1 MRPSCDPSK
10 FVAEAVKSIPPS
22 GIRRFFDLV
31 SGLEDV
37 ISLGVGE
44 PDFITPWHIREMCI
58 HSLEKG
64 QTSYTSNAGLPE
76 LRDELTKT
84 YYRRYGLDYNP
95 ASEVL
100 ITTGV
105 SEALDIAV
113 RAVTN
118 PGDEIIV
125 VQPSYVAY
133 IPSVVLAGGKPVIV
147 STHRNDDF
155 SLTAESLKPAITSK
169 TKAIIL
175 NFPNNPTGA
184 IMEQGGMEDI
194 ADLVVENDLFVISD
208 EVYEC
213 LTYEGKH
220 VPFSSLEGM
229 KDRTVMLNGFS
240 KAYAMTGLRLGFA
253 MGAPNIIHSM
263 MMIHQYSMLCAPIT
277 AQIGAIEAL
286 RNGKVEMERMVRE
299 YDRRRHFIVKGFN
312 SIGLECFNPKGAF
325 YAFPYIGDTGLS
337 SSDFAER
344 LLNEKKVV
352 TIPGDVFGEAGEG
365 FLRCAYAASLD
376 DLKKAIGRMGDF
388 VDGLKRSTPPP

>member
-1 MRPSCDPSK
+1 LRPPCDPSK
-10 FVAEAVKSIPPS
+10 FIAETVKNIPPS

-64 QTSYTSNAGLPE
+64 QTSYTSNYGLPE
-76 LRDELTKT
+76 LRDELTRT
-84 YYRRYGLDYNP
+84 YYRRYGLDYDP
-95 ASEVL
+95 GSQIL

-105 SEALDIAV
+105 SEALDIAI

-118 PGDEIIV
+118 PGDEVIV

-133 IPSVVLAGGKPVIV
+133 VPSVILAGGKPVIV
-147 STHRNDDF
+147 PTYRDDDF
-155 SLTAESLKPAITSK
+155 SLTAEALKPAITNK

-184 IMEQGGMEDI
+184 VMTKDELEDI

-213 LTYEGKH
+213 LTYNGSH
-220 VPFSSLEGM
+220 VPVSSLEGI
-229 KDRTVMLNGFS
+229 KERTVMLNGFS

-253 MGAPNIIHSM
+253 MGPSEIIHSM
-263 MMIHQYSMLCAPIT
+263 MMIHQYCMLCAPIT
-277 AQIGAIEAL
+277 AQVGAIEAL
-286 RNGKVEMERMVRE
+286 RNGKTEMERMVRE
-299 YDRRRHFIVKGFN
+299 YDRRRHFIVRGFN
-312 SIGLECFNPKGAF
+312 SIGLECCNPKGAF
-325 YAFPYIGDTGLS
+325 YAFPYIGSTGLS
-337 SSDFAER
+337 SSEFAER
-344 LLNEKKVV
+344 LLDEKKVV
-352 TIPGDVFGEAGEG
+352 TIPGDVFGDAGEG
-365 FLRCAYAASLD
+365 FLRCAYAASME
-376 DLKKAIGRMGDF
+376 DLRKAVDRMGDF
-388 VDGLKRSTPPP
+388 VDGLKQ

>member
-1 MRPSCDPSK
+1 LRPPCDPSK

-31 SGLEDV
+31 SGLEDI

-44 PDFITPWHIREMCI
+44 PDFVTPWHIREMCI

-64 QTSYTSNAGLPE
+64 QTSYTSNYGLPE
-76 LRDELTKT
+76 LRDELTRT

-95 ASEVL
+95 ASEIL

-105 SEALDIAV
+105 SEALDIAI
-113 RAVTN
+113 RAVVN
-118 PGDEIIV
+118 PGDEVIV

-133 IPSVVLAGGKPVIV
+133 VPSVILAGGKPVIV
-147 STHRNDDF
+147 STHRDDDF
-155 SLTAESLKPAITSK
+155 SLTAEALEPAITSK
-169 TKAIIL
+169 TKAIVL

-184 IMEQGGMEDI
+184 IMQKEGMEDI

-213 LTYEGKH
+213 LTYEGTH

-263 MMIHQYSMLCAPIT
+263 MMIHQYCMLCAPIT
-277 AQIGAIEAL
+277 AQVGAIEAL
-286 RNGKVEMERMVRE
+286 RNGKTEMEKMVRE

-312 SIGLECFNPKGAF
+312 SIGLECCNPRGAF
-325 YAFPYIGDTGLS
+325 YAFPYIGDMGLS
-337 SSDFAER
+337 SSEFAER
-344 LLNEKKVV
+344 LLDEKKVV

-376 DLKKAIGRMGDF
+376 DIRKAIERMGDF
-388 VDGLKRSTPPP
+388 VDGLKQ

>member
-1 MRPSCDPSK
+1 MRPPCDPSK
-10 FVAEAVKSIPPS
+10 FIAEAVKSIPPS

-31 SGLEDV
+31 SGLEDI

-64 QTSYTSNAGLPE
+64 QTSYTSNSGLPE
-76 LRDELTKT
+76 LRDELTRT
-84 YYRRYGLDYNP
+84 YYRRYGLNYDP

-113 RAVTN
+113 RAVVN
-118 PGDEIIV
+118 PGDEVIV

-133 IPSVVLAGGKPVIV
+133 VPSVILAGGKPVIV
-147 STHRNDDF
+147 STHKEDDF
-155 SLTAESLKPAITSK
+155 SLTAEALKPAITSK

-184 IMEQGGMEDI
+184 IMEQEGMEDI
-194 ADLVVENDLFVISD
+194 ADLIVENDLFVISD

-253 MGAPNIIHSM
+253 MGAPDIIHSM

-277 AQIGAIEAL
+277 AQVGALEAL
-286 RNGKVEMERMVRE
+286 RNGKEEMERMVRE

-376 DLKKAIGRMGDF
+376 DLKKAIERMGDF
-388 VDGLKRSTPPP
+388 VDGLKQ

>member
-1 MRPSCDPSK
+1 LRPPCDPSK

-31 SGLEDV
+31 SGLEDI

-44 PDFITPWHIREMCI
+44 PDFVTPWHIREMCI

-64 QTSYTSNAGLPE
+64 QTSYTSNYGLPE
-76 LRDELTKT
+76 LRDELART
-84 YYRRYGLDYNP
+84 YSKRYGLDYNP
-95 ASEVL
+95 ASEIL
-100 ITTGV
+100 LTTGV
-105 SEALDIAV
+105 SEALDIAI
-113 RAVTN
+113 RAVVN
-118 PGDEIIV
+118 PGDEVIV

-133 IPSVVLAGGKPVIV
+133 VPSVILAGGKPVIV
-147 STHRNDDF
+147 STHREDDF
-155 SLTAESLKPAITSK
+155 SLTAEALKPAITSK
-169 TKAIIL
+169 TKAIVL

-184 IMEQGGMEDI
+184 IMQKEGMEDI
-194 ADLVVENDLFVISD
+194 ADLIIENDLFVISD

-213 LTYEGKH
+213 LTYEGTH

-253 MGAPNIIHSM
+253 MGAPDIIHSM
-263 MMIHQYSMLCAPIT
+263 MMIHQYCMLCAPTT
-277 AQIGAIEAL
+277 AQVGAIEAL
-286 RNGKVEMERMVRE
+286 RNGKGEMEKMVRE

-312 SIGLECFNPKGAF
+312 SIGLECCNPRGAF

-337 SSDFAER
+337 SSEFSER

-376 DLKKAIGRMGDF
+376 DIKKAIERMGEF
-388 VDGLKRSTPPP
+388 VDGLKT

>member
-1 MRPSCDPSK
+1 MRPPCDPSK
-10 FVAEAVKSIPPS
+10 FVADAVKNIPPS

-31 SGLEDV
+31 SGLEDIV
-37 ISLGVGE
+37 SLGVGE

-64 QTSYTSNAGLPE
+64 QTSYTSNYGLPD
-76 LRDELTKT
+76 LRDALSRT
-84 YYRRYGLDYNP
+84 YYKRYELDYDP
-95 ASEVL
+95 SSEIL

-113 RAVTN
+113 RTVVN
-118 PGDEIIV
+118 PGDEVII

-133 IPSVVLAGGKPVIV
+133 VPSVILAGGKPVIV
-147 STHRNDDF
+147 STYREDDF
-155 SLTAESLKPAITSK
+155 SLTAETLKPAITDK

-184 IMEQGGMEDI
+184 IMTQEELEGI

-220 VPFSSLEGM
+220 VPFSSLDGM

-253 MGAPNIIHSM
+253 MGSPEIIHSM

-286 RNGKVEMERMVRE
+286 RNGNEEMERME
-299 YDRRRHFIVKGFN
+299 
-312 SIGLECFNPKGAF
+312 
-325 YAFPYIGDTGLS
+325 
-337 SSDFAER
+337 
-344 LLNEKKVV
+344 
-352 TIPGDVFGEAGEG
+352 
-365 FLRCAYAASLD
+365 
-376 DLKKAIGRMGDF
+376 DF
-388 VDGLKRSTPPP
+388 VDGLKQ

>member
-1 MRPSCDPSK
+1 MRPPCDPSK

-31 SGLEDV
+31 SGLEDI

-64 QTSYTSNAGLPE
+64 QTSYTSNYGLPE
-76 LRDELTKT
+76 LRNELART
-84 YYRRYGLDYNP
+84 YYRRYGLDYDP
-95 ASEVL
+95 ASEILV
-100 ITTGV
+100 TTGV

-113 RAVTN
+113 RAVVN
-118 PGDEIIV
+118 PGEEVIV

-133 IPSVVLAGGKPVIV
+133 VPSVILAGGKPVIV
-147 STHRNDDF
+147 STHREDDF
-155 SLTAESLKPAITSK
+155 SLTAEALKPAITSK

-184 IMEQGGMEDI
+184 IMEQEGMEDI

-213 LTYEGKH
+213 LTYEGTH
-220 VPFSSLEGM
+220 VPFSSLEGL

-240 KAYAMTGLRLGFA
+240 KSYAMTGLRLGFA
-253 MGAPNIIHSM
+253 MGAPDIIHSM

-277 AQIGAIEAL
+277 AQVGAIEAL
-286 RNGKVEMERMVRE
+286 RNGKEEMERMVRE
-299 YDRRRHFIVKGFN
+299 YDRRRRFIVKGFN
-312 SIGLECFNPKGAF
+312 SIGLECCNPKGAF
-325 YAFPYIGDTGLS
+325 YAFPYVGGTGLS

-344 LLNEKKVV
+344 LLDEKKVV

-376 DLKKAIGRMGDF
+376 DIRKAIERMGDF
-388 VDGLKRSTPPP
+388 VEGLKQ

>member
-1 MRPSCDPSK
+1 VFCLRPPCDPSK
-10 FVAEAVKSIPPS
+10 FVADAVKNIPPS

-31 SGLEDV
+31 SGLEDIV
-37 ISLGVGE
+37 SLGVGE

-64 QTSYTSNAGLPE
+64 QTSYTSNYGLPD
-76 LRDELTKT
+76 LRDALSRT
-84 YYRRYGLDYNP
+84 YYKRYELDYDP
-95 ASEVL
+95 SSEIL

-113 RAVTN
+113 RTVVN
-118 PGDEIIV
+118 PGDEVII

-133 IPSVVLAGGKPVIV
+133 VPSVILAGGKPVIV
-147 STHRNDDF
+147 STYREDDF
-155 SLTAESLKPAITSK
+155 SLTAETLKPAITDK

-184 IMEQGGMEDI
+184 IMTQEELEGI

-220 VPFSSLEGM
+220 VPFSSLDGM

-253 MGAPNIIHSM
+253 MGSPEIIHSM

-286 RNGKVEMERMVRE
+286 RNGNEEMERMVRE
-299 YDRRRHFIVKGFN
+299 YDRRRHFIVRGFN
-312 SIGLECFNPKGAF
+312 RIGLECCNPKGAF
-325 YAFPYIGDTGLS
+325 YAFPYIGNTGLS
-337 SSDFAER
+337 SSEFAER
-344 LLNEKKVV
+344 LLDEKKVV

-365 FLRCAYAASLD
+365 FLRCAYAASIDDIRKALD
-376 DLKKAIGRMGDF
+376 RMEDF
-388 VDGLKRSTPPP
+388 VDGLKQ

>member
-1 MRPSCDPSK
+1 MRPPCDPSK
-10 FVAEAVKSIPPS
+10 FVADAAKNVPPS

-64 QTSYTSNAGLPE
+64 ETSYTSNYGLPE
-76 LRDELTKT
+76 LRDELAKT
-84 YYRRYGLDYNP
+84 YYRRYGLDYSP
-95 ASEVL
+95 TSETL

-113 RAVTN
+113 RAVVN
-118 PGDEIIV
+118 PGDEVIV

-133 IPSVVLAGGKPVIV
+133 VPCVVLAGGKPVIV
-147 STHRNDDF
+147 PTHRSENF
-155 SLTAESLKPAITSK
+155 SLTAEALKPAITDK

-184 IMEQGGMEDI
+184 IMTKEGLEDI

-213 LTYEGKH
+213 LTYEGIH
-220 VPFSSLEGM
+220 VPFSSLDGM
-229 KDRTVMLNGFS
+229 RDRTIMLNGFS

-253 MGAPNIIHSM
+253 MGAPEIIHSM

-286 RNGKVEMERMVRE
+286 RNGKEEMERMVRE
-299 YDRRRHFIVKGFN
+299 YDRRRHFIVRGFN
-312 SIGLECFNPKGAF
+312 RIGLECCNPKGAF
-325 YAFPYIGDTGLS
+325 YAFPYIGNTGLS

-344 LLNEKKVV
+344 LLDEKKVV
-352 TIPGDVFGEAGEG
+352 TIPGDVFGASGEG
-365 FLRCAYAASLD
+365 FLRCAYAASID
-376 DLKKAIGRMGDF
+376 DIRKAIARMEDF
-388 VDGLKRSTPPP
+388 LDGLKK

>member
-1 MRPSCDPSK
+1 MRPPCDPSK

-31 SGLEDV
+31 SELEDI

-64 QTSYTSNAGLPE
+64 QTSYTSNYGLPE
-76 LRDELTKT
+76 LRDELART
-84 YYRRYGLDYNP
+84 YYKRYGLDYNP
-95 ASEVL
+95 GSEILV
-100 ITTGV
+100 TTGV
-105 SEALDIAV
+105 SEALDIAI
-113 RAVTN
+113 RAVIN
-118 PGDEIIV
+118 PGEEVIV

-133 IPSVVLAGGKPVIV
+133 IPSVILAGGKPVIV
-147 STHRNDDF
+147 STHRDDDF
-155 SLTAESLKPAITSK
+155 SLTAEALKPAISSK
-169 TKAIIL
+169 TKAIVL

-184 IMEQGGMEDI
+184 IMEQEGMEDI

-213 LTYEGKH
+213 LTYGGNH

-229 KDRTVMLNGFS
+229 KERTVMLNGFS

-253 MGAPNIIHSM
+253 MGAQDIIHSM

-277 AQIGAIEAL
+277 AQVGAIEAL
-286 RNGKVEMERMVRE
+286 RNGNEEMERMIRE
-299 YDRRRHFIVKGFN
+299 YDRRRRFIVKGFN
-312 SIGLECFNPKGAF
+312 SIGLECCNPRGAF
-325 YAFPYIGDTGLS
+325 YAFPYVGDTGLS

-344 LLNEKKVV
+344 LLQEKKVV

-376 DLKKAIGRMGDF
+376 DIKKAIERMGDF
-388 VDGLKRSTPPP
+388 VEELKQ

>member
-1 MRPSCDPSK
+1 MRPPCDPSK

-31 SGLEDV
+31 SGLEDI

-64 QTSYTSNAGLPE
+64 QTSYTSNSGLPE
-76 LRDELTKT
+76 LRNELART
-84 YYRRYGLDYNP
+84 YYRRYGLDYDP
-95 ASEVL
+95 ASEIL

-113 RAVTN
+113 RAVVN
-118 PGDEIIV
+118 PGDEVIV

-133 IPSVVLAGGKPVIV
+133 VPSVILAGGKPVIV
-147 STHRNDDF
+147 STHRDDDF
-155 SLTAESLKPAITSK
+155 SLTAEALKPAITSK

-184 IMEQGGMEDI
+184 IMEQEGMEDI

-213 LTYEGKH
+213 LTYEGRH

-229 KDRTVMLNGFS
+229 RDRTVMLNGFS
-240 KAYAMTGLRLGFA
+240 KTYAMTGLRIGFA
-253 MGAPNIIHSM
+253 MGAPDIIHSM

-277 AQIGAIEAL
+277 AQVGALEAL
-286 RNGKVEMERMVRE
+286 CNGKEEMERMVRE

-312 SIGLECFNPKGAF
+312 SIGLECCNPKGAF

-376 DLKKAIGRMGDF
+376 DLRKAVERMGDF
-388 VDGLKRSTPPP
+388 VDGLKQ

>member
-1 MRPSCDPSK
+1 MRPPCDPSK

-64 QTSYTSNAGLPE
+64 QTSYTSNSGLPE
-76 LRDELTKT
+76 LRDELTRT
-84 YYRRYGLDYNP
+84 YYRRYGLDYDP
-95 ASEVL
+95 ASEIL

-113 RAVTN
+113 RAVVN
-118 PGDEIIV
+118 PGDEVIV

-133 IPSVVLAGGKPVIV
+133 VPSVILAGGKPVIV
-147 STHRNDDF
+147 STHREDDF
-155 SLTAESLKPAITSK
+155 SLTAEALKPAITSK
-169 TKAIIL
+169 TKAIVL

-184 IMEQGGMEDI
+184 IMEQEGMEDI

-213 LTYEGKH
+213 LTYEGSH

-253 MGAPNIIHSM
+253 MGAPDIIHSM

-286 RNGKVEMERMVRE
+286 RNGKREMERMVRE

-325 YAFPYIGDTGLS
+325 YAFPYVGDTGLS

-352 TIPGDVFGEAGEG
+352 TIPGEVFGEAGEG

-376 DLKKAIGRMGDF
+376 DLRKAVERMGDF
-388 VDGLKRSTPPP
+388 VDGLKR

>member
-1 MRPSCDPSK
+1 LRPPCDPSK
-10 FVAEAVKSIPPS
+10 FIAETVKNIPPS

-64 QTSYTSNAGLPE
+64 QTSYTSNYGLPE
-76 LRDELTKT
+76 LRDELTRT
-84 YYRRYGLDYNP
+84 YYRRYGLDYDP
-95 ASEVL
+95 ESEIL

-105 SEALDIAV
+105 SEALDIAF
-113 RAVTN
+113 RAVIN
-118 PGDEIIV
+118 PGDEVIV

-133 IPSVVLAGGKPVIV
+133 VPSVIMAGGKPVIV
-147 STHRNDDF
+147 PTYRDDDF
-155 SLTAESLKPAITSK
+155 SLTAEALKPAITNK

-184 IMEQGGMEDI
+184 IMTKDELEDV

-213 LTYEGKH
+213 LTYGGNH
-220 VPFSSLEGM
+220 VPVSSLEGM
-229 KDRTVMLNGFS
+229 RERTVMLNGFS

-253 MGAPNIIHSM
+253 MGPSEIIHSM
-263 MMIHQYSMLCAPIT
+263 MMIHQYCMLCAPIT
-277 AQIGAIEAL
+277 AQVGAIEAL
-286 RNGKVEMERMVRE
+286 RNGKEEMERMVRE
-299 YDRRRHFIVKGFN
+299 YDRRRHFIVRGFN
-312 SIGLECFNPKGAF
+312 NIGLECCNPKGAF
-325 YAFPYIGDTGLS
+325 YAFPYIGGTGLS
-337 SSDFAER
+337 SSEFAER
-344 LLNEKKVV
+344 LLDEKKVV

-365 FLRCAYAASLD
+365 FLRCAYAASMD
-376 DLKKAIGRMGDF
+376 DLRKAVDRMGDF
-388 VDGLKRSTPPP
+388 VDGLKQ

>member
-1 MRPSCDPSK
+1 MRPPCDPSK
-10 FVAEAVKSIPPS
+10 FIAETVKNIPPS

-64 QTSYTSNAGLPE
+64 QTSYTSNYGLPE
-76 LRDELTKT
+76 LRDELTRT
-84 YYRRYGLDYNP
+84 YYRRYGLDYDP
-95 ASEVL
+95 GSQIL

-105 SEALDIAV
+105 SEALDIAI

-118 PGDEIIV
+118 PGDEVIV

-133 IPSVVLAGGKPVIV
+133 VPSVILAGGKPVIV
-147 STHRNDDF
+147 PTYRDDDF
-155 SLTAESLKPAITSK
+155 SLTAEALKPAITNK

-184 IMEQGGMEDI
+184 VMTKDELEDI

-213 LTYEGKH
+213 LTYNGSH
-220 VPFSSLEGM
+220 VPVSSLEGI
-229 KDRTVMLNGFS
+229 KERTVMLNGFS

-253 MGAPNIIHSM
+253 MGPSEIIHSM
-263 MMIHQYSMLCAPIT
+263 MMIHQYCMLCAPIT
-277 AQIGAIEAL
+277 AQVGAIEAL
-286 RNGKVEMERMVRE
+286 RNGKTEMERMVRE
-299 YDRRRHFIVKGFN
+299 YDRRRHFIVRGFN
-312 SIGLECFNPKGAF
+312 SIGLECCNPKGAF
-325 YAFPYIGDTGLS
+325 YAFPYIGSTGLS
-337 SSDFAER
+337 SSEFAER
-344 LLNEKKVV
+344 LLDEKKVV
-352 TIPGDVFGEAGEG
+352 TIPGDVFGDAGEG
-365 FLRCAYAASLD
+365 FLRCAYAASME
-376 DLKKAIGRMGDF
+376 DLRKAVDRMGDF
-388 VDGLKRSTPPP
+388 VDGLKQ